1 MEKSNPEKIDPIAAS
16 CVRFSKKERSQIDED
31 VVITGKSIPTLLKEK
46 YFSGPRP
53 LPLITRADL
62 QKFNGDMGRI
72 ANNLNQL
79 AKRLNSGIREGFVD
93 ELTVMQR
100 SLDQI
105 WVFMTSQYCRCKT
118 SK

>member
-1 MEKSNPEKIDPIAAS
+1 MSPNNQSNRHS
-16 CVRFSKKERSQIDED
+16 SHVRFNEREYKSIEED
-31 VVITGKSIPTLLKEK
+31 SVSTGKSIPTLLKEK
-46 YFSGPRP
+46 YFSSPRP

-105 WVFMTSQYCRCKT
+105 WVFMTSQYCRCKM